1 MQFLIYC
8 HEFLR
13 IFINFTGARIKFVE
27 KSSDKKKFMLNLKV
41 KIYVMRRLCTFIAA
55 ALASIAMFSC
65 ADKTGN
71 QDVVNHN
78 YMWFDCEANYATL
91 SQPDSIKF
99 YLQKCKDLGFEN
111 VVVDVKSIMGEVL
124 YDSQIAP
131 YMGDWEGVVRS
142 RDYDMMGYFIEYGHE
157 LGMKVFGSLN
167 VFAGGHNYFDR
178 GIIYGDKAH
187 WQSICYVNG
196 ELVPISS
203 IKTNYNGMLNPAIPE
218 VRQYQIDILKEY
230 VTKYPEVDGLI
241 FDRVR
246 YDEITSDFSE
256 LSKKQFEEYAGVT
269 VENFPEDV
277 LSWYDRN
284 GKLRE
289 RWAPGKHFKKWLEY
303 RAMVIHDFVEKA
315 HAELKAIN
323 PDLIIG
329 DYTGAWYPTYFHVG
343 VNWASKDYDP
353 SQVPEYAYWASE
365 DYHKTGYAEM
375 LDVYMT
381 GLYYTLITKDDV
393 DKATGVVGQRSEAG
407 MDNSLTYCYSVE
419 GGAEIAKEITR
430 GVVPVIGSIYV
441 EQYLGDFTPFGPA
454 VTQALKST
462 DGVMIFDIVHLNKHK
477 LWDELEAA
485 MKAYEEEK

>member
-1 MQFLIYC
+1 M
-8 HEFLR
+8 
-13 IFINFTGARIKFVE
+13 
-27 KSSDKKKFMLNLKV
+27 KV
-41 KIYVMRRLCTFIAA
+41 YTSILSIISA
-55 ALASIAMFSC
+55 ALLCISC
-65 ADKTGN
+65 AEEK
-71 QDVVNHN
+71 VNHN

-91 SQPDSIKF
+91 SHPDSIQF
-99 YLQKCKDLGFEN
+99 YLAKCKELGFEN

-131 YMGDWEGVVRS
+131 YMGDWEGVTRS
-142 RDYDMMGYFIEYGHE
+142 RDYDMLGYFIEYGHQM
-157 LGMKVFGSLN
+157 GMKVFGSLN

-178 GIIYGDKAH
+178 GIIYEDKAD
-187 WQSICYVNG
+187 WQSICYHQG
-196 ELVPISS
+196 KLTPISQ
-203 IKTNYNGMLNPAIPE
+203 IKTNYNGMMNPGNPE
-218 VRQYQIDILKEY
+218 VRQYQIDVLKEFAL
-230 VTKYPEVDGLI
+230 KYPEVDGLI

-269 VENFPEDV
+269 VENFPEDI
-277 LSWYDRN
+277 LSWYDEDGN
-284 GKLRE
+284 LRPN
-289 RWAPGKHFKKWLEY
+289 WAAGKHFKKWVEY
-303 RAMVIHDFVEKA
+303 RAMVIHDFVVEAHKA
-315 HAELKAIN
+315 LKEIN

-329 DYTGAWYPTYFHVG
+329 DYTGAWYPTYFQVG
-343 VNWASKDYDP
+343 VNWASETYDP
-353 SQVPEYAYWASE
+353 SQVAEYQWWATE
-365 DYHKTGYAEM
+365 DYHKAGYAEQ

-381 GLYYTLITKDDV
+381 GLYYSFITKDDV

-419 GGAEIAKEITR
+419 GGAEIAKEITK

-485 MKAYEEEK
+485 MNAAK

>member
-1 MQFLIYC
+1 MRKLY
-8 HEFLR
+8 L
-13 IFINFTGARIKFVE
+13 
-27 KSSDKKKFMLNLKV
+27 SMLCMTALV
-41 KIYVMRRLCTFIAA
+41 LAA
-55 ALASIAMFSC
+55 SC
-65 ADKTGN
+65 AGKPEN
-71 QDVVNHN
+71 QNDVNHN
-78 YMWFDCEANYATL
+78 YMWFDCEANYRTL
-91 SQPDSIKF
+91 SEPDSIRF
-99 YLQKCKDLGFEN
+99 YLQKCKDLGFGN

-124 YDSQIAP
+124 YDSEIAP
-131 YMGDWEGVVRS
+131 YMGDWEGVERS

-157 LGMKVFGSLN
+157 MGLKVFGSLN

-178 GIIYGDKAH
+178 GIIYGDKAD
-187 WQSICYVNG
+187 WQSICYVDG
-196 ELVPISS
+196 KLVPISS

-218 VRQYQIDILKEY
+218 VQQYQIDILKEY

-269 VENFPEDV
+269 VENFPEDL
-277 LSWYDRN
+277 LSWYDNN
-284 GKLRE
+284 GKLRQ

-315 HAELKAIN
+315 HKELKAIN

-353 SQVPEYAYWASE
+353 SQVPEYAHWASE

-485 MKAYEEEK
+485 MKAYEDQK

>member
-1 MQFLIYC
+1 MRKLFL
-8 HEFLR
+8 
-13 IFINFTGARIKFVE
+13 A
-27 KSSDKKKFMLNLKV
+27 
-41 KIYVMRRLCTFIAA
+41 IAA
-55 ALASIAMFSC
+55 TVAMLPIVSC
-65 ADKTGN
+65 GKLSDN
-71 QDVVNHN
+71 QAIENHN
-78 YMWFDCEANYATL
+78 YMWFDCEANYRTL
-91 SQPDSIKF
+91 SVPDSIMF
-99 YLQKCKDLGFEN
+99 YLKKCRDLGFGN
-111 VVVDVKSIMGEVL
+111 VVVDVKSIMGETL
-124 YDSQIAP
+124 YDSRIAP
-131 YMGDWEGVVRS
+131 YMGDWDGVERS

-157 LGMKVFGSLN
+157 LGLKVFGSLN
-167 VFAGGHNYFDR
+167 VFAGGHNDFNR

-187 WQSICYVNG
+187 WQSICYING
-196 ELVPISS
+196 ELSPISVC
-203 IKTNYNGMLNPAIPE
+203 KPTYNGMLNPADPE
-218 VRQYQIDILKEY
+218 AQQYQIDILKEY
-230 VTKYPEVDGLI
+230 VTKYPELDGLI

-246 YDEITSDFSE
+246 YDDITSDFSE
-256 LSKKQFEEYAGVT
+256 LSKRQFEEYAGVT
-269 VENFPEDV
+269 VENFPEDI

-284 GKLRE
+284 GKLRQT
-289 RWAPGKHFKKWLEY
+289 WAPGRHFKKWIEY

-323 PDLIIG
+323 PDLILG
-329 DYTGAWYPTYFHVG
+329 DYTGAWYPTYYYVG
-343 VNWASKDYDP
+343 VNWASRDYDP
-353 SQVPEYAYWASE
+353 SLVPEYSQWATA

-441 EQYLGDFTPFGPA
+441 EQYMGDFTPFGPA

-462 DGVMIFDIVHLNKHK
+462 DGLMLFDIVHLNKHK

-485 MKAYEEEK
+485 MKACEEQK

>member
-1 MQFLIYC
+1 MKNKLITLTSLFMAILVSSC
-8 HEFLR
+8 GH
-13 IFINFTGARIKFVE
+13 
-27 KSSDKKKFMLNLKV
+27 SSD
-41 KIYVMRRLCTFIAA
+41 
-55 ALASIAMFSC
+55 
-65 ADKTGN
+65 N
-71 QDVVNHN
+71 QEITNNN

-91 SQPDSIKF
+91 SHPDSIR
-99 YLQKCKDLGFEN
+99 YYIQKSKDLGFEN
-111 VVVDVKSIMGEVL
+111 VVVDMKSIMGEVL
-124 YDSQIAP
+124 YDSEIAP
-131 YMGDWEGVVRS
+131 YMGDWEGVERS
-142 RDYDMMGYFIEYGHE
+142 RDYDMLKYFIEYGHE
-157 LGMKVFGSLN
+157 MGVKVFGSLN
-167 VFAGGHNYFDR
+167 VFAGGHNFFDR
-178 GIIYGDKAH
+178 GVIYGDKAH
-187 WQSICYVNG
+187 WQSICYING

-203 IKTNYNGMLNPAIPE
+203 VKTNYNGMMNPSIPE
-218 VRQYQIDILKEY
+218 MQQYQIDILKEF
-230 VTKYPEVDGLI
+230 VTKYPEIDGLI

-269 VENFPEDV
+269 VENFPEDI
-277 LSWYDRN
+277 LSWYDEN

-289 RWAPGKHFKKWLEY
+289 KWAPGKHFKKWVEY
-303 RAMVIHDFVEKA
+303 RAMVIHDFVEKT
-315 HAELKAIN
+315 HKELKAIK

-329 DYTGAWYPTYFHVG
+329 DYTGAWYPTYFQVG

-353 SQVPEYAYWASE
+353 SQVPEYQWWATE
-365 DYHKTGYAEM
+365 DYKNAGYAEL

-381 GLYYTLITKDDV
+381 GLYYTMITKDDV

-419 GGAEIAKEITR
+419 GGAEIAKDITK

-477 LWDELEAA
+477 LWDELETA
-485 MKAYEEEK
+485 MKNAEEN